1 MTVAIGIQSLIA
13 SITTLKS
20 TINTTHNDY
29 IVELTSKLNRYIHL
43 KDIYDTLEQ
52 TNIYKDE
59 TLEKLRNNKDDG
71 DAFVNTNI
79 RKVVYEHQSM
89 KPVHYMRILLIIL
102 YVLASIL
109 FIILYTIRLPDIKS
123 GISLLK
129 IVSISLTLILF
140 PFFILNIIYSIR
152 YIFSLPDLLYPDT
165 MY

>member
-1 MTVAIGIQSLIA
+1 MADTEIDLL
-13 SITTLKS
+13 ITTINNLKS
-20 TINTTHNDY
+20 TIKTTHDDY
-29 IVELTSKLNRYIHL
+29 IGKLRSKINNYIHL
-43 KDIYDTLEQ
+43 NEIYDTLDQ
-52 TNIYKDE
+52 TNIYKGE

-71 DAFVNTNI
+71 VAFVNTNI
-79 RKVVYEHQSM
+79 RKVVYEHQST
-89 KPVHYMRILLIIL
+89 KPVKYMRIFLLIL
-102 YVLASIL
+102 YVFASIL

-152 YIFSLPDLLYPDT
+152 YIFSLPDLLYPNT